1 MRIVVDASAYCSLI
15 FDDEQTSATPL
26 MQRAIR
32 TNGGIVP
39 AMWLLEIQ
47 NVLRD
52 GERRG
57 RIDPAFT
64 VSVLEATRQ
73 ADIVVDPVGPEV
85 RLGAEMTLA
94 RRFNLTIHDA
104 TYLELALRKAFPLM
118 TLDEDL
124 RKAASSIGL
133 LWSETKYSPI
143 VANTRSGRQR
153 GSETIRARN

>member
-1 MRIVVDASAYCSLI
+1 MRIVLDASAYCSLI
-15 FDDEQTSATPL
+15 FEDEKTSATQL
-26 MQRAIR
+26 MQRALR
-32 TNGGIVP
+32 TSGAIVP

-94 RRFNLTIHDA
+94 RRHGLTIYDA
-104 TYLELALRKAFPLM
+104 AYLELAQRKALPLM
-118 TLDEDL
+118 TLDASL

-133 LWSETKYSPI
+133 LWGETKYSPI
-143 VANTRSGRQR
+143 VASTRSRRRSRQ
-153 GSETIRARN
+153 EP